1 MERRMKERSV
11 TADVLKGLA
20 VLFMIQVHITEVIA
34 DTSIYNS
41 WIGKISLFLG
51 GPPAA
56 PVFMTVMGYFLAA
69 SSKNL
74 QHTVLRGLKLIAG
87 GIALNI
93 AINAHLLYHI
103 ATGQSTVNP
112 LDFIFGIDILVLAG
126 VTTVFIGLLKKIL
139 DNNFLIPSGLA
150 IVVLLLTPSVNSWLN
165 GGSKTMAYFASVL
178 GGDAPWSYFPLFPW
192 AAYPLF
198 GYAAY
203 LLIKSEFAEKYLTNK
218 VSWFLIAVWA
228 VFVSLTIEYGIE
240 TAAALRSYY
249 HHGIEYAAWA
259 LAFTAGFAILINEA
273 VKHAKENAFLEYFAL
288 IGRNVTLAY
297 VVQWV
302 IIGNI
307 GSGVYRTVGLRDSY
321 IALVAV
327 VFVTSILIMA
337 YENRT
342 RLRSLFI

>member
-1 MERRMKERSV
+1 MKERSI

-69 SSKNL
+69 SSKDW
-74 QHTVLRGLKLIAG
+74 QHTIIRGLKLIAG

-126 VTTVFIGLLKKIL
+126 VTTFLTGLLKKFL
-139 DNNFLIPSGLA
+139 DINFLIPLVLA
-150 IVVLLLTPSVNSWLN
+150 VAILLLTPFINSWLN

-178 GGDAPWSYFPLFPW
+178 GGDAPWSYFPVFPW
-192 AAYPLF
+192 SAYPLF

-203 LLIKSEFAEKYLTNK
+203 IFLKSEIAEKFLTVK
-218 VSWFLIAVWA
+218 VSWFIVALWA
-228 VFVSLTIEYGIE
+228 GFVSVTIEYGIE
-240 TAAALRSYY
+240 TAASLRSYY

-259 LAFTAGFAILINEA
+259 LAFTAGFAILINMA
-273 VKHAKENAFLEYFAL
+273 VKYSKENAFLEYFAM

-302 IIGNI
+302 IIGNL
-307 GSGVYRTVGLRDSY
+307 GSGVYRSVNLRDSY
-321 IALVAV
+321 TALVAV
-327 VFVTSILIMA
+327 VFVTSIVIMA

>member
-1 MERRMKERSV
+1 MKERSI

-34 DTSIYNS
+34 DTSIYDS

-69 SSKNL
+69 SSKTW
-74 QHTVLRGLKLIAG
+74 QQTAYRGLKLIAG
-87 GIALNI
+87 GLVLNI

-112 LDFIFGIDILVLAG
+112 LDFIFGIDILILAG
-126 VTTVFIGLLKKIL
+126 ATTILIGILKKFLDVHFSIPALIGIL
-139 DNNFLIPSGLA
+139 ILI
-150 IVVLLLTPSVNSWLN
+150 LTPEINSLLV
-165 GGSKTMAYFASVL
+165 GGNKTTAYFTSL
-178 GGDAPWSYFPLFPW
+178 FGGDAPWSYFPVFPW
-192 AAYPLF
+192 SAYPLF

-203 LLIKSEFAEKYLTNK
+203 LFLKSEFADKYLTEK
-218 VSWFLIAVWA
+218 ISWFIIAVWA
-228 VFVSLTIEYGIE
+228 AFVFLTIEYGID

-249 HHGIEYAAWA
+249 HHGIEYASWA
-259 LAFTAGFAILINEA
+259 LAFTAGFSLLINMA
-273 VKHAKENAFLEYFAL
+273 VKYSKENAFLEYFAL

-297 VVQWV
+297 VLQWI
-302 IIGNI
+302 IIGNL
-307 GSGVYRTVGLRDSY
+307 GTALYRSVNLRDSY
-321 IALVAV
+321 IALIVV
-327 VFVTSILIMA
+327 VFLTSVIISL
-337 YENRT
+337 YKNRF